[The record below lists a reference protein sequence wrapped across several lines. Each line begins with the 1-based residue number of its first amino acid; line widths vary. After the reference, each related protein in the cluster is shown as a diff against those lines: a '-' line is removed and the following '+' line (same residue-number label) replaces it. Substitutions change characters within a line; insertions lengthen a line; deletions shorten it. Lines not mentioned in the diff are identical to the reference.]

1 MRNMTQY
8 RCTSCSS
15 VYPYDGHTFTCPKC
29 GQFGILEIEF
39 DYAEIKTQMTKES
52 LAANHELSM
61 WRYGPLL
68 PVDTSRA
75 GEMLKIGWT
84 PLYEARRLPR
94 LLNMKT
100 LYIKDESHNP
110 SGSTKDRASGLA
122 VLNALEQGMH
132 TISCSST
139 CNAASSLACH
149 AARMGLTSVI
159 FVPKRAPVGKLTQ
172 LSMYGAHVMMVD
184 GDYKA
189 AFQLSKEAIKKH
201 GWYNRNAAI
210 NPILVEGKKTVAL
223 EIAEQLD
230 FHPTDWVA
238 ISVGDGCSL
247 AGVYKGFYD
256 LKQLG
261 LIDKIPRLLGVQS
274 SGCAPF
280 VSAWKNHEPLT
291 ETEEDTIAD
300 SIAVGIPRNPI
311 KAMRSITYSNGAF
324 IAISDEAILESMKLL
339 GHYEGIFAEP
349 AGATALG
356 GLIKALEEG
365 IVQRSESVTV
375 IVTGNGLKDPKNAQ
389 KTGRPPTL
397 VAPSLKE
404 VDKYL
409 KENGVK

>member
-1 MRNMTQY
+1 MTHY
-8 RCTSCSS
+8 RCTLCSN

-29 GQFGILEIEF
+29 GELGILEIEF
-39 DYAEIKTQMTKES
+39 DYAQIGKNMTRES
-52 LAANHELSM
+52 LIANRDLSM

-68 PVDTSRA
+68 PVDTSRS

-84 PLYEARRLPR
+84 PLYEARRLPE
-94 LLNMKT
+94 LLNVKK
-100 LYIKDESHNP
+100 LFIKDESHNP

-122 VLNALEQGMH
+122 VLNAIEQGMN
-132 TISCSST
+132 TIACSST
-139 CNAASSLACH
+139 GNAASSLACH

-189 AFQLSKEAIKKH
+189 AYQLSKEAIKKH

-210 NPILVEGKKTVAL
+210 NPILVEGKKTVAM

-230 FHPTDWVA
+230 FRPTDWVA

-256 LKQLG
+256 FKQLG
-261 LIDKIPRLLGVQS
+261 LIKKIPRLLGVQS

-280 VSAWKNHEPLT
+280 VTAWKDNKPLQ
-291 ETEEDTIAD
+291 ETEENTIAD

-311 KAMRSITYSNGAF
+311 KAMRSIASSNGAF
-324 IAISDEAILESMKLL
+324 IAVSDEAILEGMKLL

-349 AGATALG
+349 AGATALS

-365 IVQRSESVTV
+365 VIKHNESVTV

-397 VAPSLKE
+397 VPPNLAE